1 MILPIF
7 MVQSMFAF
15 LTVYMSPRMES
26 ETHFSS
32 ASDLSSSQVC
42 TFTDGLIFCF
52 VRILEVKL
60 RFESSLSLR
69 SSEQHLG
76 HCRQE

>member
-1 MILPIF
+1 
-7 MVQSMFAF
+7 MVQSMFVF
-15 LTVYMSPRMES
+15 LTVCQNISLRMES
-26 ETHFSS
+26 GTHFAS

-42 TFTDGLIFCF
+42 TFMDGLIFCF
-52 VRILEVKL
+52 VRILEVRL

-69 SSEQHLG
+69 SSPQQLG